1 MKNVQRSPQ
10 KLEPEKRRVIF
21 QRDLVL
27 SQDLKTNW
35 ILVLNKLLQKVGIPA
50 YIRFCRVKYSQSRL
64 ISTLL
69 INKFNIEKLIIKHSN
84 ALIRAAKSVDKGV
97 IGVEALE

>member
-10 KLEPEKRRVIF
+10 KLEPEKRRIIF
-21 QRDLVL
+21 QRDLAL
-27 SQDLKTNW
+27 PQDLKANW
-35 ILVLNKLLQKVGIPA
+35 ILVLNKLLQKVGVLA
-50 YIRFCRVKYSQSRL
+50 YIRLSKVKYFQSRL

-97 IGVEALE
+97 IGVKALE